1 MKTCT
6 RCGETKARDL
16 FGRDA
21 RKPDGLRYD
30 CKACVNERMSAWRQA
45 NAAKVAEQK
54 RLYYEANAAK
64 VAEQQRAYRE
74 ANAAKVAERKRAYRE
89 ANAAK
94 IAERMRAWQQANA
107 ARIAEQGRLY
117 REANPHLVNAK
128 TARRRAAQ
136 LQRTVAWSDAV
147 AIATLYEIAARVS
160 RCTGIEHHVDHVV
173 PLQGRKVSGLH
184 VPLNLRVV
192 PATLNLRK
200 NNRFEVRA

>member
-16 FGRDA
+16 FSRDA
-21 RKPDGLRYD
+21 RKPDGLRSQ
-30 CKACVNERMSAWRQA
+30 CKACRVE
-45 NAAKVAEQK
+45 
-54 RLYYEANAAK
+54 Y
-64 VAEQQRAYRE
+64 QRAYRE
-74 ANAAKVAERKRAYRE
+74 ANAAKFAEQKRLYRE

-94 IAERMRAWQQANA
+94 IAGRMRVYREANA
-107 ARIAEQGRLY
+107 AKLAEYTRRY
-117 REANPHLVNAK
+117 REANPHLVNAH

-192 PATLNLRK
+192 PAPLNLRK

>member
-21 RKPDGLRYD
+21 SKPDGLRSQ
-30 CKACVNERMSAWRQA
+30 CKACRAEYQRAYREA
-45 NAAKVAEQK
+45 NAVKIAE
-54 RLYYEANAAK
+54 RNRAYYEANAAK
-64 VAEQQRAYRE
+64 VAEYQRAYRE
-74 ANAAKVAERKRAYRE
+74 ANAVKIAERDRAYRE
-89 ANAAK
+89 ANAVK
-94 IAERMRAWQQANA
+94 IAERNRA
-107 ARIAEQGRLY
+107 Y
-117 REANPHLVNAK
+117 YEANPHLVNAQ

-160 RCTGIEHHVDHVV
+160 RCTGIKHHVDHVV

-192 PATLNLRK
+192 PAPLNLRK